1 MIYKTKEQTKDV
13 LYQKLD
19 NLIAKDTPT
28 DNDIKMI
35 AILVSAIKDL
45 EQIDYM
51 AQSID
56 CIHALRYDIRELS
69 QYLKQK

>member
-28 DNDIKMI
+28 DNDIKTI

-45 EQIDYM
+45 EQIDFM

>member
-28 DNDIKMI
+28 DNDIKTI

-69 QYLKQK
+69 QYFKQK